1 MWMLES
7 YGAPGNLR
15 EVLEDTEITDTFD
28 SAEEKVTGS
37 AGCNNYF
44 GSYEINKNDLAII
57 PPIGS
62 TMMAC
67 PEPIME
73 QERGYLEV
81 IEAAESYEIEDSK
94 LRINCGEQVLIF
106 SQ

>member
-1 MWMLES
+1 MGAGIIW
-7 YGAPGNLR
+7 APGNLR
-15 EVLEDTEITDTFD
+15 EVLADTEITATFD
-28 SAEEKVTGS
+28 SAEGKVTGS

-44 GSYEINKNDLAII
+44 GGYEINKNDLTII

-67 PEPIME
+67 PEPVME
-73 QERGYLEV
+73 QERGYLGV
-81 IEAAESYEIEDSK
+81 IEAAESYEIEGDK

-106 SQ
+106 GQK